1 MPEKHHWKKFIN
13 PDYLGSYSL
22 DNGKGG
28 FSDVTAT
35 IQSIQVESVTG
46 TDGKKEDCMVM
57 RFKESRVGSVE
68 MKPMIV
74 NVTNAKTMENLFKSP
89 YVEDWAG
96 RRVTIGTEK
105 VKAFGE
111 VHDALRIRKTLP
123 REQGAVKCLDCGGSI
138 EATEKMNSAQI
149 IAVTQKRYG
158 KPLCAQ
164 CWMKLVEQEKA
175 PDPEPVAPVE
185 AEPEQTEM
193 SEFERAMREGQGE

>member
-1 MPEKHHWKKFIN
+1 MSNKHHWKKFIN
-13 PDYLGSYSL
+13 PDYLGAYSL

-28 FSDVTAT
+28 YLEITPT
-35 IQSIQVESVTG
+35 ISAVKVETVTG
-46 TDGKKEDCMVM
+46 ADGKKEDCMVM
-57 RFKESRVGSVE
+57 RFKETRIGAVD

-74 NVTNAKTMENLFKSP
+74 NVTNAKTLEKLFRSP
-89 YVEDWAG
+89 YVEDWSG
-96 RRVTIGTEK
+96 RKITIGVEA
-105 VKAFGE
+105 VRAFGDT
-111 VHDALRIRKTLP
+111 VDALRIRKTLP

-193 SEFERAMREGQGE
+193 SEFERAMREGAE